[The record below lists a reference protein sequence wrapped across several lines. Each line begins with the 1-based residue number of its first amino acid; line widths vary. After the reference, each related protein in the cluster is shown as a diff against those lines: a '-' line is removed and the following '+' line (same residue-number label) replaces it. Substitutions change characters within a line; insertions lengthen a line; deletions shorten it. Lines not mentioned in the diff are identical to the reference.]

1 MKSLGRKSLF
11 STKKRNKFSLGGSGS
26 SGSGVSGGDAE
37 LTSLNNSE
45 LSPRSP
51 RSEPASMPFAAS
63 DGLVQLHPP
72 VPHGMARLAIV
83 RSADDLG
90 REEHTRASRQQTR
103 FLLSSLSPSGSS
115 DDDDD
120 DTEDSNCSAT
130 SSSSSGGNESSSEDS
145 ATVGN
150 GNGNGNGRVY
160 KQLSR
165 SSGTPTDS
173 GVGLIKR
180 PVRFPVLD
188 VDPPTRSQS
197 ADSLLTSSVDATG
210 TIPRPYAVFALSLF
224 LF

>member
-51 RSEPASMPFAAS
+51 PNEPASMPFAAS

-72 VPHGMARLAIV
+72 VPHGMARLATV

-120 DTEDSNCSAT
+120 DMEDSNCSAT
-130 SSSSSGGNESSSEDS
+130 SSSSSSGGNESSSEDS
-145 ATVGN
+145 TTVGN
-150 GNGNGNGRVY
+150 SNGNGRVY

-165 SSGTPTDS
+165 SSGAPTDS

-180 PVRFPVLD
+180 PARFPVLD

-210 TIPRPYAVFALSLF
+210 TPSPAFTLSLF